1 MIYSNPVNNFNQVF
15 DKMLVKPV
23 SERIKSLA
31 CGFFYNNNNLK
42 NEPLEIDCENPK
54 VEYRIV
60 VPQSSNDIPQRIDPI
75 DDSGISQVN
84 TELSNTENNT
94 HDFKLHRAC
103 LFFLIVILYHV
114 LNNVLSD

>member
-15 DKMLVKPV
+15 DKMWVKPV
-23 SERIKSLA
+23 SERIKNLA
-31 CGFFYNNNNLK
+31 CGFFNNNNNK
-42 NEPLEIDCENPK
+42 NESFEIDFRIK

-60 VPQSSNDIPQRIDPI
+60 VPQPSNDIPQRIDRI
-75 DDSGISQVN
+75 DDSGISHVN
-84 TELSNTENNT
+84 IELSNTENNT
-94 HDFKLHRAC
+94 HDFKLHGAC